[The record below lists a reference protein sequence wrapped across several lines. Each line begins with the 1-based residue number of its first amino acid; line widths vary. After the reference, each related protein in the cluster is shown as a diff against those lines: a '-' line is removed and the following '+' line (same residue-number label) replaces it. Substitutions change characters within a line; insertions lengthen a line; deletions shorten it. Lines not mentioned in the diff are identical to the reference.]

1 MIFWTITLRAL
12 ICAAM
17 GAAAALVLAL
27 TPAPAHAQAQT
38 NPVAS
43 VTYTVSQTIGQATVQ
58 GQVVTNGR
66 IGTLTQ
72 GDILSWN
79 LTLTSGGIS
88 INLTTENSRLF
99 FQGNDLVASARELTF
114 NFSGSGGVLTFQKVL
129 FSGREYWCLQSSSGP
144 CFQGGSI
151 VPNDFRDP
159 SAAFTGLSGVVV
171 IGNVAFALPEEA
183 LGLSFDQLADARFA
197 QMIDT
202 LTKVQVLLGLND
214 QITNCGPSL
223 GGFVSFGSFDVA
235 TNGRVPLTQD
245 VTLLGGLMAG
255 TASRNGVATP
265 LSAGAALALR
275 YDPAGMGSSRPFA
288 EIGAAGSVKR
298 MRLERRYDTGTGAAS
313 GTGEADGYDLVAYA
327 RVGWV
332 SSLGKRDEVAVS
344 ASLTGMWQGVAAYEE
359 AQSPDNPF
367 PALVPRSTDRLGI
380 AALNVH
386 YTHLFPEILG
396 LPVELGL
403 NGGVQHMFAQK
414 SGVVAQIADL
424 SFAPDRPKITYFQLG
439 GRVSMRVSRL
449 LSAGVFVN
457 ATLAPDRI
465 GSAVHGGFG
474 FRTLF

>member
-1 MIFWTITLRAL
+1 M
-12 ICAAM
+12 
-17 GAAAALVLAL
+17 
-27 TPAPAHAQAQT
+27 
-38 NPVAS
+38 
-43 VTYTVSQTIGQATVQ
+43 
-58 GQVVTNGR
+58 
-66 IGTLTQ
+66 
-72 GDILSWN
+72 
-79 LTLTSGGIS
+79 
-88 INLTTENSRLF
+88 
-99 FQGNDLVASARELTF
+99 
-114 NFSGSGGVLTFQKVL
+114 
-129 FSGREYWCLQSSSGP
+129 
-144 CFQGGSI
+144 
-151 VPNDFRDP
+151 
-159 SAAFTGLSGVVV
+159 
-171 IGNVAFALPEEA
+171 
-183 LGLSFDQLADARFA
+183 
-197 QMIDT
+197 
-202 LTKVQVLLGLND
+202 
-214 QITNCGPSL
+214 
-223 GGFVSFGSFDVA
+223 SFGSFDVA

-265 LSAGAALALR
+265 LSTGAALALR
-275 YDPAGMGSSRPFA
+275 YDPAGMGSARPFA

-298 MRLERRYDTGTGAAS
+298 MRLERRYDTGTGVAS

-367 PALVPRSTDRLGI
+367 PALVPESTDRLGI

-414 SGVVAQIADL
+414 SGVVAEIADL
-424 SFAPDRPKITYFQLG
+424 SFAPDRPKITYVQLG
-439 GRVSMRVSRL
+439 GRISMRVSRL